1 METAFLNSS
10 LERNDIAAQFK
21 KSLISFQ
28 MNKKDLSLKRGYYI
42 YGSPGSGKTE
52 FVISILKELDYD
64 IIKYDT
70 GDIRNK
76 SIIDTLTKENIS
88 DKNIISMFTKKQK
101 YIAVIMDEIDGMNNG
116 DKGGINSLIRLIR
129 PKKTKKQK
137 LEEAVYVPIICIS
150 NYHMDKKIKDLMKVC
165 NTIELK
171 TPTDEQMYKLINKL
185 LPDLQLLPQSFLQDN
200 ANIITQPQLGH
211 NKQRIPNNTL
221 ASTENTGQNMNFQK
235 YLVTHIQGDL
245 RKLKSIYDLYK
256 MNSSVL
262 NIEIIQNILKPRL
275 YNHDTKEIVKKMI
288 NNKMNLDD
296 HLELMN
302 ETDRTIV
309 GLLWHENIIDVLNKH
324 SYKKTIP
331 FYLKMLNNFCF
342 ADYIDRITFQKQI
355 WQFNELSSLIK
366 SFHCNNMFHKE
377 FKKTKYNPSEVR
389 FTKVLT
395 KYSTEYNNTL
405 FVNNLC
411 QQLYMDK
418 KDLFAFFINLK
429 TNSSEQVFTKTVN
442 DMIEKFDI
450 TKLDINRM
458 YRYIEKYTTQTSGFS
473 EEDCDEN
480 DIDETN

>member
-1 METAFLNSS
+1 
-10 LERNDIAAQFK
+10 
-21 KSLISFQ
+21 
-28 MNKKDLSLKRGYYI
+28 
-42 YGSPGSGKTE
+42 
-52 FVISILKELDYD
+52 
-64 IIKYDT
+64 
-70 GDIRNK
+70 
-76 SIIDTLTKENIS
+76 
-88 DKNIISMFTKKQK
+88 
-101 YIAVIMDEIDGMNNG
+101 MDEIDGMNNG

-137 LEEAVYVPIICIS
+137 LEEVVYVPIICIS

-165 NTIELK
+165 NTIELRA
-171 TPTDEQMYKLINKL
+171 PTDEQMCKLINKL
-185 LPDLQLLPQSFLQDN
+185 LPNLPLLPRSILQHSDSGTCIDGIN
-200 ANIITQPQLGH
+200 SVNNNI
-211 NKQRIPNNTL
+211 
-221 ASTENTGQNMNFQK
+221 QK
-235 YLVTHIQGDL
+235 NLLTYIQGDL

-256 MNSSVL
+256 MNTFVF
-262 NIEIIQNILKPRL
+262 NNEIIQNILKPRL
-275 YNHDTKEIVKKMI
+275 YNHDTKEITKKMI
-288 NNKMNLDD
+288 NNKIDLDD
-296 HLELMN
+296 HLSLMN

-324 SYKKTIP
+324 SHKKTIP

-411 QQLYMDK
+411 QQLCMDK
-418 KDLFAFFINLK
+418 KDLFAFFIHLK
-429 TNSSEQVFTKTVN
+429 KDSSEHVFTKTVN

-458 YRYIEKYTTQTSGFS
+458 YRYIEKYTTHSSGNA
-473 EEDCDEN
+473 EDDYDDDISIEN
-480 DIDETN
+480 S